1 MHSLHKVGNDLC
13 NNPNWYN
20 KEDTYSY
27 LNTEKLSWI
36 TMPRHF
42 FGKFSGICV
51 AVLLCL
57 TIHYAQCDS
66 LLRPELVKIALVCL
80 INRYASGLQQVL
92 KKFSE
97 SSCSLTQDLAS
108 AKEKKNTRRCRSPN
122 KKLICSHLLD
132 GSWWKRSS
140 FSLVYIVPIV
150 NIETRGFKHL
160 PGFTCILSQ
169 PSVFLQN
176 LINPYCLIN
185 PIEPLS
191 DQ

>member
-1 MHSLHKVGNDLC
+1 MISIVVGHATLDKAFL
-13 NNPNWYN
+13 
-20 KEDTYSY
+20 SY
-27 LNTEKLSWI
+27 L
-36 TMPRHF
+36 
-42 FGKFSGICV
+42 FGRI
-51 AVLLCL
+51 VLLSMILGKIWTNSCCYHWA
-57 TIHYAQCDS
+57 TSIQAQVVKVFS
-66 LLRPELVKIALVCL
+66 KHEHLQFLFLFIRKLLHVVRSQSELCYSFL
-80 INRYASGLQQVL
+80 
-92 KKFSE
+92 FSQFLLFFFIPGF
-97 SSCSLTQDLAS
+97 C
-108 AKEKKNTRRCRSPN
+108 KRKKNTRRCQSPN

-176 LINPYCLIN
+176 LINPYCLIS